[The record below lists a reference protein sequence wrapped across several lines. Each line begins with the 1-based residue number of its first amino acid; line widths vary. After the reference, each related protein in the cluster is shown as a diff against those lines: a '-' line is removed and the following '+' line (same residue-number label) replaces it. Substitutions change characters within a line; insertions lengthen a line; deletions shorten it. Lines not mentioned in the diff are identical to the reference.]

1 MEQTATAPPQ
11 QLPSSRNRKA
21 IIGAWISEADGRA
34 FGSYALELGLDESAL
49 ATLLIVRELHVGR
62 LQAIAETRSAKS
74 AKEKRV
80 TARPRQPEIET
91 AFAKHALLNGFKPG
105 QAAALLIQTELSE
118 RWLKSALESSGNQLD
133 SRAD

>member
-1 MEQTATAPPQ
+1 M
-11 QLPSSRNRKA
+11 
-21 IIGAWISEADGRA
+21 SEADGRA

-49 ATLLIVRELHVGR
+49 ATLLIVRELRVGR
-62 LQAIAETRSAKS
+62 LQAIAETRIAKS
-74 AKEKRV
+74 DKGKRV

-91 AFAKHALLNGFKPG
+91 AFASHALSVGLRPG

-118 RWLKSALESSGNQLD
+118 HWLKSALKWSGNQLD